1 VGPAR
6 GARIAVATCA
16 EVAELDAEGRL
27 LLARLRAA
35 GLEAEACVWDEPTVD
50 WADYDRVLVRS
61 TWDYPGKLAAFEAW
75 VSARAGQLINPAA
88 AIGWNLSKRYLGELE
103 RWGFPTVPTTL
114 LAPGDRFEPPAEGEF
129 VIKPAVSVG
138 SRDTARYRASERER
152 AGRHAEV
159 LLAAGREVLVQPY
172 LGAVDTEAETAVV
185 VLGGRASHA
194 IRKGPLLEPDQD
206 LEQGLFRP
214 EQVSPRRAD
223 RAETELAEAVV
234 ERFAREVCAPTYAR
248 VDLLRADGG
257 RPVVLELEL
266 IEPSLF
272 LNHHPSAADR
282 LVELVAA
289 DINSDA

>member
-1 VGPAR
+1 MGPAR

-27 LLARLRAA
+27 LLGRLQAA
-35 GLEAEACVWDEPTVD
+35 GLEPEACVWDEPTVA

-61 TWDYPGKLAAFEAW
+61 TWDYPGKLGAFETW
-75 VSARAGQLINPAA
+75 VSARGGQLINPAA
-88 AIGWNLSKRYLGELE
+88 AIGWNLSKRYLVELE
-103 RWGFPTVPTTL
+103 RWGFPTVPTAL

-129 VIKPAVSVG
+129 VVKPAVSAG

-152 AGRHAEV
+152 AGRHAEA

-172 LGAVDTEAETAVV
+172 LGSVDTEAETAVI

-194 IRKGPLLEPDQD
+194 VRKEPLLEPGQD
-206 LEQGLFRP
+206 LEQGLFRQ
-214 EQVSPRRAD
+214 EEVSPRQAEH
-223 RAETELAEAVV
+223 AETELAEAVV
-234 ERFAREVCAPTYAR
+234 ERFAREVCAPIYAR
-248 VDLLRADGG
+248 VDLLRTDGG

-272 LNHHPSAADR
+272 LDHHPPAADR

-289 DINSDA
+289 SIEGGA